1 MSQHDRHPLADRLA
15 TFRQTAAEAREL
27 AQRATTDKV
36 RQDYQALADSWEQ
49 LIKEIE
55 GS

>member
-1 MSQHDRHPLADRLA
+1 MSQHNKHPLADRLA
-15 TFRQTAAEAREL
+15 TFRALAAEARES
-27 AQRATTDKV
+27 ARRAASDKM
-36 RQDYQALADSWEQ
+36 RQDYQVLAESWEQ